1 MWQQQKKDSLI
12 INFSLLMAVATTPL
26 VANLLVS
33 LPVDAQEEKSQNNSP
48 DSTAS
53 PTSSPSPVRPAFPLP
68 TKVENGTVVK
78 IDGSINSIIVNQ
90 SLKENFE
97 KNFSGTQVE
106 IYINGNEDA
115 IKSVLNGKVDV
126 AALGRKLTPEEKAQ
140 GLEQILVR
148 REKIAIVVSTNNT
161 FYDSL
166 SSEKFAKIFRGEI
179 TDWSELGGNQGKI
192 RFIDRP
198 TISDTRSS
206 FKEYAV
212 FQSGSFMT
220 GGNAVQMVE
229 DNTPNILKE
238 LGSDGISYVLA
249 NQISKLEDVRAL
261 RVQDYFPSNSKY
273 PFSQSFVYVYKKDP
287 SQKVKDFLGFL
298 LSESGKDSVKAARE
312 AEALAIAAS
321 RLQTISIPTVTPN
334 INLTTASIPPTPTPT
349 ETSTDTPTASPTPS
363 SEYTP
368 EIIITPEPVETGGE
382 VLLVNP
388 FSNPSM
394 INKNLRFF
402 LLLPLLLMG
411 GLSTFIPLWLRRRK
425 PLANEENEPT
435 TAAASPTLLDAKTV
449 IAVTNNHQN
458 GNGLNRANYY
468 NYKQENSQEVT
479 AIGNVALLETPVT
492 IPTINQTN
500 RVSDLD
506 FDSNLDLDL
515 DSHLDLEYTEGFWD
529 IEAPVIVVNNHYPQ
543 ILNIGQKLIQHNT
556 TKKELNSQVLE
567 TPQAPPQ
574 PKITSLSELLGISAT
589 STSTKQDITLSKL
602 PDITPTPVNQ
612 PSQDQDLS
620 YLPLELGQAL
630 NAISNPITLQPTPDL
645 EEVISRTPLP
655 SKASNDD
662 IAMALDAEIEAWTNI
677 NQINGDG
684 NTRIIFTPRTPKW
697 AYVSWSIAPNHQQT
711 LENQGFRFTTLAVRL
726 YDVTNLDLSYQRPQ
740 FIQQYECEA
749 ATYSCY
755 VPIPR
760 GERDYM
766 TEIGYMNH
774 SNQWLCLARSGVVRI
789 FSRPSANFWF
799 AVDTELILY
808 GVTEEGATVT
818 FDGEKV
824 KLNPD
829 GTFKL
834 TLPFVDNFADYQLI
848 ATSTNKEDTKIIHK
862 KFSQG

>member
-12 INFSLLMAVATTPL
+12 INFSLLVVVAATPL

-33 LPVDAQEEKSQNNSP
+33 PPVKAQEEKSQTNSP
-48 DSTAS
+48 DTRDSTAS
-53 PTSSPSPVRPAFPLP
+53 PASSPSPVRPAFPLP

-78 IDGSINSIIVNQ
+78 IDGSMNSIIVNQ

-97 KNFSGTQVE
+97 KKFSGTQVE
-106 IYINGNEDA
+106 ISINGNEDA
-115 IKSVLNGKVDV
+115 IKSVLNGKVDL

-148 REKIAIVVSTNNT
+148 REKIAIIVSTNNT

-166 SSEKFAKIFRGEI
+166 TIEKFAKIFRGQI

-212 FQSGSFMT
+212 FQSDSFITGS
-220 GGNAVQMVE
+220 NAVQMVE

-249 NQISKLEDVRAL
+249 NQIAKLEDVRAL

-298 LSESGKDSVKAARE
+298 LSESGKDSIQAGRE

-321 RLQTISIPTVTPN
+321 RLQIISIPTVTPN
-334 INLTTASIPPTPTPT
+334 INLTTASIPPTPTV
-349 ETSTDTPTASPTPS
+349 SPIPS

-368 EIIITPEPVETGGE
+368 EIIITPEPVKTGGE
-382 VLLVNP
+382 ILLVNP

-394 INKNLRFF
+394 ISKNLRFF

-425 PLANEENEPT
+425 QLANQENEPIT
-435 TAAASPTLLDAKTV
+435 TAAASPSLLDTETV
-449 IAVTNNHQN
+449 IAVTNKHQN
-458 GNGLNRANYY
+458 GNGLNREN
-468 NYKQENSQEVT
+468 NYKEENSQEVT
-479 AIGNVALLETPVT
+479 AIGNVALLEIPVT
-492 IPTINQTN
+492 TPRINQTN

-515 DSHLDLEYTEGFWD
+515 DSHLDLDYNEEFWD

-543 ILNIGQKLIQHNT
+543 ILNIGQKSIQQNSA
-556 TKKELNSQVLE
+556 KNELNTQALK
-567 TPQAPPQ
+567 TPQAQ
-574 PKITSLSELLGISAT
+574 PKITSLSELLGIGLT
-589 STSTKQDITLSKL
+589 STSTKQDVTLSQL

-630 NAISNPITLQPTPDL
+630 NAIINPTALQPTPDL
-645 EEVISRTPLP
+645 AEVISPTPLP
-655 SKASNDD
+655 PKASDDD
-662 IAMALDAEIEAWTNI
+662 IAMALDAQIEAWTNI

-697 AYVSWSIAPNHQQT
+697 AYVSWSIAPNHQQI
-711 LENQGFRFTTLAVRL
+711 LENQGFKFSTLAVRL

-740 FIQQYECEA
+740 FIQQYECET

-755 VPIPR
+755 LPIPR

-766 TEIGYMNH
+766 TEVGYMNN

-799 AVDTELILY
+799 VVDAELILY

-818 FDGEKV
+818 FDGQQV

-848 ATSTNKEDTKIIHK
+848 ATSANQEDTKIIHK
-862 KFSQG
+862 KFSQA